1 MPSPKYGSISLHNP
15 AQCGLACA
23 HDETTKKIEYIDD
36 SLNFYNILIPKVK
49 NKKQSAKST

>member
-23 HDETTKKIEYIDD
+23 HDETTKKIEFIDD